1 MHFVFVSCQWCV
13 MIVRK
18 PKHLAPKLWLEV
30 VIFLTAYYP
39 LFLILFIRDIG
50 RHDSG
55 VLLWVG
61 EADVY
66 VSWLALSM
74 LIISSAACLLVGVL
88 MRRLLTH
95 QEGGVLVRVTSA
107 RHVRGDMLNFTL
119 PFLVALFAFDYL
131 SWQSILSLAVFL
143 VFMFAFVHSERVSLL
158 NPIFLLLGI
167 RLYQFAYVE
176 VGSAR
181 KGKKSAICLGDVSP
195 SDERVCM
202 KETVGIVFI
211 YPSKAAQGEGE

>member
-1 MHFVFVSCQWCV
+1 
-13 MIVRK
+13 MINRK
-18 PKHLAPKLWLEV
+18 PKHLTPKLWVEV
-30 VIFLTAYYP
+30 LIFLTAYYP

-55 VLLWVG
+55 ALLWIG
-61 EADVY
+61 EENVY

-74 LIISSAACLLVGVL
+74 LIISSACCLLVAAL

-95 QEGGVLVRVTSA
+95 QEGETLIRVTSA
-107 RHVRGDMLNFTL
+107 HHVRGDMLNFTL

-158 NPIFLLLGI
+158 NPMFLLLGI
-167 RLYQFAYVE
+167 RLYHITYVE
-176 VGSAR
+176 VGSIRQGEKA
-181 KGKKSAICLGDVSP
+181 AVCLGDVSP
-195 SDERVCM
+195 SDERISM

-211 YPSKAAQGEGE
+211 YPGKAARGKGE